1 MFIML
6 IKYKDHRMNM
16 FTNSSKER
24 RIYGRLYSSSSIREL
39 RVVIRERERGLK
51 VMTVYSTCT
60 LLQIGPTKSLYGSWL
75 LYTSISIVYL
85 WHMQWLYLF
94 LLGFLACALQ
104 LTLRIAVVLLLLIAI
119 LITIS
124 AITVT
129 MFALSGFLLFRLTAS
144 RMCSICEIN
153 IWQIGRGINVWLYM
167 YVCVQLEEDFCIDD
181 DEDTTSSTGTGTLSG
196 IIS

>member
-75 LYTSISIVYL
+75 VYTSISISLTYAVAL
-85 WHMQWLYLF
+85 PFPSWLSCVRSSTH
-94 LLGFLACALQ
+94 APHRC
-104 LTLRIAVVLLLLIAI
+104 
-119 LITIS
+119 
-124 AITVT
+124 
-129 MFALSGFLLFRLTAS
+129 
-144 RMCSICEIN
+144 CSPPPHRYPYHYQRYHC
-153 IWQIGRGINVWLYM
+153 R
-167 YVCVQLEEDFCIDD
+167 YVCAFGI
-181 DEDTTSSTGTGTLSG
+181 SSFSTYCK
-196 IIS
+196 